1 MLCDIDKCADLDQQ
15 ISLNT
20 DYRFN
25 QTAGLR
31 NCGWGLPHAN
41 AICSVQQW
49 CYTICA
55 AVIVLQESIFC
66 SINGVNLLVWERS
79 KVRKETCSHPV
90 TRGTQLTATCPVHT
104 SPGCDC
110 AVCLVQFNQYPTIWW
125 LSVVNLYFETETAPI
140 LPCWRRKDLHG
151 IYHLFLAEVSWCLAE
166 QSRVAAG
173 QDSAAPPPG
182 ASSLHLKTWVWA
194 RNSPA
199 PCHLTWPAAAEPATT
214 SMWTPQP
221 RVSRRY
227 WSSHCQFT
235 GVEVT
240 EVTYQWPVYWP
251 RYGRVSMFRSPPR
264 CWW

>member
-1 MLCDIDKCADLDQQ
+1 MG
-15 ISLNT
+15 
-20 DYRFN
+20 
-25 QTAGLR
+25 TATRECNLF
-31 NCGWGLPHAN
+31 
-41 AICSVQQW
+41 
-49 CYTICA
+49 CA
-55 AVIVLQESIFC
+55 AVMLH
-66 SINGVNLLVWERS
+66 NLCGRYCAT
-79 KVRKETCSHPV
+79 RKHILFNKWCQSACMREVKSEKRNLIPSCDPRYAANRHLSCPHL
-90 TRGTQLTATCPVHT
+90 TRQRL
-104 SPGCDC
+104 
-110 AVCLVQFNQYPTIWW
+110 CLVQFNQYPTIWW

-221 RVSRRY
+221 RVSRTY

-240 EVTYQWPVYWP
+240 EVTYQWPVYWLLT
-251 RYGRVSMFRSPPR
+251 
-264 CWW
+264 